1 MECILREWREADAK
15 ELVCIMNNKN
25 IQDNLRDG
33 IPYPYTQQDA
43 AVFIERMMTR
53 DKNKLFAFATEA
65 EGRLVG
71 SISVSR
77 MGNVHLRTGEMGYY
91 IGQNYWNK
99 GYGSSAARQ
108 IVQYVFDNTDIVRIF
123 AEPYAYNSASC
134 RALEKAGF
142 TFEGL
147 LRKNAFKN
155 GKLVDMKMYAVIKE

>member
-1 MECILREWREADAK
+1 M
-15 ELVCIMNNKN
+15 
-25 IQDNLRDG
+25 
-33 IPYPYTQQDA
+33 
-43 AVFIERMMTR
+43 
-53 DKNKLFAFATEA
+53 
-65 EGRLVG
+65 G

-77 MGNVHLRTGEMGYY
+77 MDNVHLRTGEMGYY

>member
-1 MECILREWREADAK
+1 MECVLREWREEDVKDLAYM
-15 ELVCIMNNKN
+15 MNNKN

-43 AVFIERMMTR
+43 AAFIEKMMTR
-53 DKNKLFAFATEA
+53 DKNKLFAFAIEA

-77 MGNVHLRTGEMGYY
+77 MDNVHSRTGEMGYY
-91 IGQNYWNK
+91 IGQDFWNK

-108 IVQYVFDNTDIVRIF
+108 IVQYVFDNTNIIRVF
-123 AEPYAYNSASC
+123 ADPYAYNAASC

-147 LRKNAFKN
+147 LRKNALKN
-155 GKLVDMKMYAVIKE
+155 GKFVDMKMYAKIKE

>member
-1 MECILREWREADAK
+1 MECVLREWREDDVKDLAYM
-15 ELVCIMNNKN
+15 MNNKN

-43 AVFIERMMTR
+43 AAFIEKMMTR
-53 DKNKLFAFATEA
+53 DKNKLFAFAIEA

-77 MGNVHLRTGEMGYY
+77 MDNVHSRTGEMGYY
-91 IGQNYWNK
+91 IGQDFWNK
-99 GYGSSAARQ
+99 GYGSGAARQ
-108 IVQYVFDNTDIVRIF
+108 IVQYVFDNTDIVRVF
-123 AEPYAYNSASC
+123 ADPYAYNAASC

-155 GKLVDMKMYAVIKE
+155 GKFVDMKMYAKIKE

>member
-1 MECILREWREADAK
+1 M
-15 ELVCIMNNKN
+15 
-25 IQDNLRDG
+25 
-33 IPYPYTQQDA
+33 
-43 AVFIERMMTR
+43 
-53 DKNKLFAFATEA
+53 
-65 EGRLVG
+65 G

-77 MGNVHLRTGEMGYY
+77 MDNVHLRTGEMGYY

-99 GYGSSAARQ
+99 GYGSSAARK

-155 GKLVDMKMYAVIKE
+155 GKFVDMKMYAVIKE

>member
-15 ELVCIMNNKN
+15 ELACIMNNKN

-33 IPYPYTQQDA
+33 IPYPYTQQ
-43 AVFIERMMTR
+43 TR
-53 DKNKLFAFATEA
+53 DKNKLFAFAIEA

-77 MGNVHLRTGEMGYY
+77 MDNVHLRTGEMGYY

-99 GYGSSAARQ
+99 GYGSSAVRQ

-147 LRKNAFKN
+147 LRTNAFKN